1 MLEKSIVALVAA
13 GAAALARH
21 APEIERAAANLW
33 REGMRNGTVKEV
45 LKCTDWKKMGDDV
58 KETVK
63 SAADYVTYK
72 NENGGWE
79 KKK

>member
-45 LKCTDWKKMGDDV
+45 LKCTDWKKWVMM
-58 KETVK
+58 
-63 SAADYVTYK
+63 
-72 NENGGWE
+72 
-79 KKK
+79 

>member
-1 MLEKSIVALVAA
+1 MYRLE
-13 GAAALARH
+13 
-21 APEIERAAANLW
+21 
-33 REGMRNGTVKEV
+33 
-45 LKCTDWKKMGDDV
+45 KMGDDV

-72 NENGGWE
+72 DGNGGWE